1 MTCPHCQHAN
11 PVDARF
17 CTSCGQP
24 LVLLCLVCQTPNTP
38 DSRFCKACGTSLA
51 APPRPDLRT
60 AAPQSYTPRHL
71 TEKILTSRSALEGE
85 RKQVTVL
92 FCDLVNSTGLAERLG
107 PEAMHTLLNRF
118 FELALAE
125 VHSYEGTVNQFLG
138 DGFMAL
144 FGAPVAVEDHARRGA
159 LAALGIFKGIQQ
171 LHTEVGLYDEMALS
185 VRIGMNTGLVVVG
198 RIGDNLRMDY
208 TAVGDTTNLAA
219 RMQQLAPAG
228 AIWVT
233 EPTYRA
239 AGEAFAW
246 QVLGP
251 MAVKGKADDLPV
263 YALLGLH
270 QVRSRFEVVVQRGL
284 TQFVGRYPELQRLL
298 AALIQAERVEGQ
310 VVSVVGEAGI
320 GKSRLLHEFKQHLE
334 HEDVPYVEGSC
345 FAYGNSISY
354 LPFIEI
360 MKGFFGLEEREAEAE
375 MKHRIASRLAPLALD
390 AAAVAPH
397 LYNLLAL
404 SVEDEVFPSL
414 TPELLRQRTVEAL
427 KALVLAAAR
436 QQPLVLILEDVHWI
450 DKATEEVLAALVEA
464 MAAVPLLLVLVYRPE
479 YLHAWAHKAYHTQVA
494 LTRLPSASSVEM
506 VRAILTKPYAAHIA
520 LERLSPAQSMAMVQE
535 LLGSTTL
542 PPELE
547 QFIATKTDGNPLFVE
562 ELTRSLL
569 ESGALV
575 QAVGGYRITQPLAT
589 LDIPPTVQGV
599 LLTRIDRLHEDLK
612 YVLQVASAVG
622 RVFSYP
628 LLEQVVEP
636 GTDIEPILGQL
647 ADLEFVYV
655 TALAP
660 QREYSFKHV
669 LTQEAVYQTLLHPKR
684 EEYHERIG
692 KALETLYPDR
702 LEEYYEMLAYHFV
715 RSGNKDKAVE
725 YLDLANRKAAKA
737 NAMEEA
743 KHYFDEAMVLLDT
756 LPETEVNRRRR
767 ITLLVNQVMVMVLLG
782 KFSEYYD
789 LLTRYEAMVVG
800 LGHPGLLGAFYARL
814 GWCVWCF
821 GHFDQ
826 AIHTLTK
833 AADLCEAAENADD
846 AGQAYLMWEWSH
858 LFKGD
863 YDQSLALKD
872 QVLRVMEQQF
882 NFRWYMWAVDGAS
895 IAYTWLGRWEQAWEE
910 GHKGLRTGEEFADN
924 SVIAFAAHVLSMTYT
939 SKGDLVRA
947 LEYGELAVQKAPTPA
962 DKAWA
967 QAALAW
973 AWCRA
978 GEPHRGV
985 EVLAQVVPMQRAA
998 RQAYGEI
1005 FALLLGEGYWLAGDY
1020 DHATQTLEEHLAIA
1034 ERNGMKFHI
1043 GSAHR
1048 LLGEIAL
1055 CTNPAQ
1061 IEGPLAA
1068 SHFEQSIAILRQ
1080 IHAENEL
1087 ALAYAGYGRLYQQ
1100 QGNIAQAR
1108 EYFTRAL
1115 RIFERLGT
1123 LGEPD
1128 KVRKALAEL
1137 PGA

>member
-1 MTCPHCQHAN
+1 MICPHCHHAN
-11 PVDARF
+11 PADARF
-17 CTSCGQP
+17 CTGCGQP
-24 LVLLCLVCQTPNTP
+24 LARLCPACQTPNTP
-38 DSRFCKACGTSLA
+38 DSRFCKACGTSLTA
-51 APPRPDLRT
+51 SPQPDLRA

-92 FCDLVNSTGLAERLG
+92 FCDLANSTRLAERLG

-125 VHSYEGTVNQFLG
+125 VHGYEGTINQFLG

-144 FGAPVAVEDHARRGA
+144 FGAPVAVEDHAKRGV
-159 LAALGIFKGIQQ
+159 LATLGIHKGIQQ
-171 LHTEVGLYDEMALS
+171 LRTEVGLYDEMALA

-208 TAVGDTTNLAA
+208 TAIGDTTNLAA
-219 RMQQLAPAG
+219 RMQQMAPTG

-233 EPTYRA
+233 EATYRA

-246 QVLGP
+246 QALGP
-251 MAVKGKADDLPV
+251 VAVKGKADDLPV
-263 YALLGLH
+263 YALLGQH
-270 QVRSRFEVVVQRGL
+270 QVRSRFEVVAQRGL

-298 AALIQAERVEGQ
+298 AALMQAERVEGQ

-334 HEDVPYVEGSC
+334 HENVIYVEGSC

-360 MKGFFGLEEREAEAE
+360 VKGFFGLEERESEAE
-375 MKHRIASRLAPLALD
+375 MKRRIASRLATLALD
-390 AAAVAPH
+390 AAAVAPY
-397 LYNLLAL
+397 LYHLLAL
-404 SVEDEVFPSL
+404 SVEDEVLPSL

-427 KALVLAAAR
+427 KALVLAVAR
-436 QQPLVLILEDVHWI
+436 HQPLVLILEDVHWI
-450 DKATEEVLAALVEA
+450 DKATEEVLAALGEA
-464 MAAVPLLLVLVYRPE
+464 MATVPLLLVLVYRPE

-506 VRAILTKPYAAHIA
+506 VRAILTKPYAARIA

-575 QAVGGYRITQPLAT
+575 QDAGGYRIAQPLAT
-589 LDIPPTVQGV
+589 LNIPPTVQGV

-612 YVLQVASAVG
+612 YVLQVASAIG

-628 LLEQVVEP
+628 LLAQVVER
-636 GTDIEPILGQL
+636 GTEVEPILGQL

-669 LTQEAVYQTLLHPKR
+669 LTQEAVYQTLLRPKR

-702 LEEYYEMLAYHFV
+702 LEEYYEGLAHHYGQ
-715 RSGNKDKAVE
+715 SGNKDKAVE
-725 YLDLANRKAAKA
+725 YLDLANQKAARA

-743 KHYFDEAMVLLDT
+743 KRYFDEAMVLLDA
-756 LPETEVNRRRR
+756 LPETEHNQHRR
-767 ITLLVNQVMVMVLLG
+767 IALLLNQQAMMVLLL
-782 KFSEYYD
+782 KVPEYYN
-789 LLTRYEAMVVG
+789 LLTRYEAIAVRVG
-800 LGHPGLLGAFYARL
+800 DPRLLGAFYGRV
-814 GWCVWCF
+814 GWGEWWF
-821 GHFDQ
+821 GNFDR
-826 AIHTLTK
+826 AIQTETK
-833 AADLCEAAENADD
+833 AAELCEAAGNAED
-846 AGQAYLMWEWSH
+846 AGQAYMMLQYTH
-858 LFKGD
+858 LFQGN
-863 YDQSLALKD
+863 YEAVVAL
-872 QVLRVMEQQF
+872 QESFLRMMTQQF
-882 NFRWYMWAVDGAS
+882 NPRWYVWSLCAVGL
-895 IAYTWLGRWEQAWEE
+895 AYTFLGRWDDAVAE
-910 GHKGLRTGEEFADN
+910 GQKALRVAEEFADN
-924 SVIAFAAHVLSMTYT
+924 STGSTAAWLISWAYT
-939 SKGDLVRA
+939 AKGDLGQAV
-947 LEYGELAVQKAPTPA
+947 EYGELAVQKAPTPA
-962 DKAWA
+962 DKMWT
-967 QAALAW
+967 QAGLAW
-973 AWCRA
+973 TWCRS
-978 GEPHRGV
+978 GEPRRGL
-985 EVLAQVVPMQRAA
+985 EIQAQVVSLHRAVHCIW
-998 RQAYGEI
+998 GEL
-1005 FALLLGEGYWLAGDY
+1005 FTPFLGEGYYLAGEHDK
-1020 DHATQTLEEHLAIA
+1020 AQQTLQELLEII
-1034 ERNGMKFHI
+1034 ERCGMKFHI
-1043 GSAHR
+1043 GCAHR

-1055 CTNPAQ
+1055 CTNHTQVEA
-1061 IEGPLAA
+1061 PLAA
-1068 SHFEQSIAILRQ
+1068 PHFEQSIAVLRA
-1080 IHAENEL
+1080 IKAENEL
-1087 ALAYAGYGRLYQQ
+1087 ALAYAGYGRLHRQ
-1100 QGNIAQAR
+1100 QGNITQAR
-1108 EYFTRAL
+1108 EYLTQAL
-1115 RIFERLGT
+1115 EIFERLGT

-1128 KVRKALAEL
+1128 KVRQALAEL
-1137 PGA
+1137 PAE

>member
-1 MTCPHCQHAN
+1 
-11 PVDARF
+11 
-17 CTSCGQP
+17 
-24 LVLLCLVCQTPNTP
+24 
-38 DSRFCKACGTSLA
+38 
-51 APPRPDLRT
+51 
-60 AAPQSYTPRHL
+60 
-71 TEKILTSRSALEGE
+71 
-85 RKQVTVL
+85 
-92 FCDLVNSTGLAERLG
+92 
-107 PEAMHTLLNRF
+107 
-118 FELALAE
+118 
-125 VHSYEGTVNQFLG
+125 
-138 DGFMAL
+138 
-144 FGAPVAVEDHARRGA
+144 
-159 LAALGIFKGIQQ
+159 
-171 LHTEVGLYDEMALS
+171 
-185 VRIGMNTGLVVVG
+185 
-198 RIGDNLRMDY
+198 
-208 TAVGDTTNLAA
+208 
-219 RMQQLAPAG
+219 
-228 AIWVT
+228 
-233 EPTYRA
+233 
-239 AGEAFAW
+239 
-246 QVLGP
+246 
-251 MAVKGKADDLPV
+251 
-263 YALLGLH
+263 
-270 QVRSRFEVVVQRGL
+270 
-284 TQFVGRYPELQRLL
+284 
-298 AALIQAERVEGQ
+298 

-334 HEDVPYVEGSC
+334 HEDVTYVEGSC

-360 MKGFFGLEEREAEAE
+360 VKGFFGLEGRESEAE
-375 MKHRIASRLAPLALD
+375 MKRRIAPHLATLALD
-390 AAAVAPH
+390 AAAVAPY
-397 LYNLLAL
+397 LYHLLAL

-427 KALVLAAAR
+427 KALVLAAACH
-436 QQPLVLILEDVHWI
+436 QPLVLILEDVHWI
-450 DKATEEVLAALVEA
+450 DKATEEALAALVEA
-464 MAAVPLLLVLVYRPE
+464 MATVPLLLVLVYRPE

-506 VRAILTKPYAAHIA
+506 VRAILTKPYAARIA
-520 LERLSPAQSMAMVQE
+520 LERLSPTQSMAMVQE

-547 QFIATKTDGNPLFVE
+547 QLIATKTDGNPLFIE

-569 ESGALV
+569 ESGALL
-575 QAVGGYRITQPLAT
+575 QETGGYRITQALAT
-589 LDIPPTVQGV
+589 LDIPPTVHGV
-599 LLTRIDRLHEDLK
+599 LLTRIDRLHEGLK
-612 YVLQVASAVG
+612 YVLQVASAIG

-628 LLEQVVEP
+628 LLAQAVER
-636 GTDIEPILGQL
+636 GTEVEPILGQL

-669 LTQEAVYQTLLHPKR
+669 LTQEAVYQTLLRPKR

-692 KALETLYPDR
+692 KALEALYPDR

-743 KHYFDEAMVLLDT
+743 KRYFDEAMVLLDA

-800 LGHPGLLGAFYARL
+800 LGHPELLGAFYARL

-846 AGQAYLMWEWSH
+846 AGQAYLLWEWSH
-858 LFKGD
+858 LYKGD
-863 YDQSLALKD
+863 YDQALALKD
-872 QVLRVMEQQF
+872 QVLRVMEQRF

-895 IAYTWLGRWEQAWEE
+895 IAYTWLGRWEQAGEE
-910 GHKGLRTGEEFADN
+910 GRKGLRTGEEFADN
-924 SVIAFAAHVLSMTYT
+924 SVIAFAAHILSMTYT

-985 EVLAQVVPMQRAA
+985 EVLAQVVSMQRAA

-1005 FALLLGEGYWLAGDY
+1005 FALFLGEGYWLAGEY

-1048 LLGEIAL
+1048 LLGEITL

-1068 SHFEQSIAILRQ
+1068 PHFEQSIAILQQ

-1087 ALAYAGYGRLYQQ
+1087 ALAYAGYGRLHQQ
-1100 QGNIAQAR
+1100 QGNMVQAR
-1108 EYFTRAL
+1108 EYLTRAL
-1115 RIFERLGT
+1115 EIFERLGT
-1123 LGEPD
+1123 LGEPE
-1128 KVRKALAEL
+1128 KVRQALAEL